1 MRAPGTRGSATGLAA
16 LFSLVHLVLAA
27 STLPAAPAD
36 AARVVSCM
44 VLYAAATALALFV
57 RGPALPV
64 WVACFAL
71 ATAFVMPIVCAPVVD
86 LSVAPTYSTWWIA
99 AVGTLM
105 VVLAVR
111 QRGPFAWA
119 GVLFCTVHSV
129 AWAGLGAL
137 GELGAL
143 GSVIWLSVATG
154 FSIAMNHANRIT
166 RDFVRAEQETV
177 DWQAA
182 QDAHVSERQ
191 VRLGQTTRM
200 ALPML
205 QRIIDTCGDLDTD
218 ERAESLHLE
227 QAIRDEIR
235 GRSLL
240 SDDVRTEVMRLR
252 RRGAVVQL
260 HDDGGLDDLDVREQQ
275 RVHGELAE
283 ALRRA
288 FEAQADSVIVR
299 TVPDGAD
306 AAVTVVGLRLDA
318 AESESA
324 ALGAA
329 DDDED
334 GDEDDS
340 VALWLEIAR
349 SAESPAPAGPQR

>member
-1 MRAPGTRGSATGLAA
+1 
-16 LFSLVHLVLAA
+16 
-27 STLPAAPAD
+27 
-36 AARVVSCM
+36 
-44 VLYAAATALALFV
+44 
-57 RGPALPV
+57 
-64 WVACFAL
+64 
-71 ATAFVMPIVCAPVVD
+71 
-86 LSVAPTYSTWWIA
+86 
-99 AVGTLM
+99 M

-111 QRGPFAWA
+111 QRGRFAWI
-119 GVLFCTVHSV
+119 GVAFCTVHSV
-129 AWAGLGAL
+129 GWAGLDAL

-143 GSVIWLSVATG
+143 GNVIWLSVATG
-154 FSIAMNHANRIT
+154 FAIAMGHATRIT
-166 RDFVRAEQETV
+166 RDFVRAEQETA

-205 QRIIDTCGDLDTD
+205 QRIIDTCGGLDD
-218 ERAESLHLE
+218 AERAESLHLE

-240 SDDVRTEVMRLR
+240 SDDVRAEVMRLR

-260 HDDGGLDDLDVREQQ
+260 HDDGGLDDLETVEQE
-275 RVHGELAE
+275 RVHAELAD

-288 FEAQADSVIVR
+288 YEADADNVIVR
-299 TVPDGAD
+299 TVPDNAE

-324 ALGAA
+324 ALGTADHDD

-334 GDEDDS
+334 AS
-340 VALWLEIAR
+340 VALWLEIDRYA
-349 SAESPAPAGPQR
+349 APV